1 MEEPPWRSFNE
12 GATKCITME
21 SYYGVLW
28 SLMESFDLP
37 HSIFQ
42 IYNAYNLFLK
52 NPFRLFFVLYIL
64 DIMRFNQSMRFNPP
78 VCIYRS

>member
-1 MEEPPWRSFNE
+1 MEEPPSVSLWSL
-12 GATKCITME
+12 TME
-21 SYYGVLW
+21 SYYGVF
-28 SLMESFDLP
+28 ESFDLP

-78 VCIYRS
+78 VCVYRN